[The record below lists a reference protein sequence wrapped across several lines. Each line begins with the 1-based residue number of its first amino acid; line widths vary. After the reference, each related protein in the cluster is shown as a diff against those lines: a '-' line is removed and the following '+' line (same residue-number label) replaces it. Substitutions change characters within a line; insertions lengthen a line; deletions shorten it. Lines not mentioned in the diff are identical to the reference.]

1 MRIDAIAVGPFELH
15 ACIGAGGMG
24 QVWRG
29 VHRARGVPIALK
41 VIRTP
46 GSRRFTLAFRNEVRQ
61 VAKLDHPHVVRVLD
75 YGEVDELA
83 CDSSGGRLPEGAP
96 YYAMEYASGGSL
108 AEHLS
113 TPIAWEDLREA
124 LLALLAGLGH
134 AHARGVL
141 HRDLSPRNVLFA
153 GPADARPGLKL
164 ADFGL
169 ARGGLTPE
177 GLADGGTPSYMPPE
191 QFAGDTL
198 KQGPWSDLYA
208 LGCVAW
214 EMIAGSPPFLGR
226 TNRDLHRQHTSA
238 PPPPLVPRAPVPMGL
253 EGWLLKLLQKDPRER
268 FRFAADAAQALAQL
282 GEPESVEVST
292 GGATEG
298 ELSGPVCWDDGPEPQ
313 LPAVQLS
320 VPDTFRTAPDRRHPL
335 EGVGLGLYELR
346 TLPLI
351 DRIEPANAL
360 WSALQEA
367 WASRRPRLVVLSGET
382 GHGKT
387 HLARWIAWRAHELAG
402 AELVTVEHSPQFDP
416 TDGLRYA
423 LAQALGCVGASP
435 AEMAAQLRWALQDR
449 ADPYDQALLAR
460 YLTSADLPPAEQDA
474 LVVRLLSLLSSDRPL
489 VLRLEDVHYGPDSER
504 LARALLHST
513 GPLPVLLVATL
524 APPVLAGMPEGQILE
539 IGPLPVSDQLQ
550 LVSELL
556 SLEPSLAE
564 RLVHR
569 TAGSPLFA
577 ERMVGDWVRRE
588 VLLPT
593 PGGFVLA
600 RGTADLLP
608 DDLHQVWTSATER
621 ALGTL
626 PAEARTALH
635 VGGAL
640 GMEIDRE
647 DWTAANARLGI
658 LDPELVEELAD
669 ALCTGRL
676 AEPRDAA
683 GWRLVHP
690 LVWESLRRT
699 AVDRGLWEQVNRA
712 CAEMLAARPQAPRL
726 HERLGMHL
734 LEAGQLQDCL
744 EPLLIGAR
752 RCLDTGDL
760 AAAQSLLDRRDEV
773 LRALAPGGHDP
784 RWAEGE
790 LARIRALVGR
800 GNIAA
805 AQAQATALAERCRK
819 HGWRSA
825 LPEALRL
832 LGLSQLKLGKLL
844 EAEAMFA
851 LAQSTASLLSTR
863 EAQLTV
869 ARCAMYRGTILRIR
883 GTLEESVFVLE
894 SSLEH
899 FERLADTVGVADCL
913 SELGHARLTLQNDLG
928 QAQQTIERALS
939 LYEGLGHQVGVATC
953 VNTLGDIFRRR
964 GDLQRAQEA
973 YGRALTEFDR
983 LGSDARLFPRLNLGV
998 LLLGQGEVA
1007 RADVYFAEAQELI
1020 ERSGR
1025 AGLLATVRV
1034 CRLPAAAARAD
1045 WEAWDTGVAAIDAS
1059 PPHPDLDLAA
1069 TLELASELAQRGGS
1083 PQRASDARARAA
1095 QMRLAV
1101 PTSSE

>member
-1 MRIDAIAVGPFELH
+1 MRLDPIVVGPFELH

-61 VAKLDHPHVVRVLD
+61 VAKLDHPHVIRVLD

-113 TPIAWEDLREA
+113 TPIPWEDLRQA

-153 GPADARPGLKL
+153 GPGDARPGLLL

-169 ARGGLTPE
+169 ARGGLTSD

-191 QFAGDTL
+191 QFVGDTR

-214 EMIAGSPPFLGR
+214 EMISGAPPFLGR
-226 TNRDLHRQHTSA
+226 TTRDLQRQHASA
-238 PPPPLVPRAPVPMGL
+238 PPPPLVSRAPVPAGL

-268 FRFAADAAQALAQL
+268 FRYAADATQALQQL
-282 GEPESVEVST
+282 GEPEDIEIST
-292 GGATEG
+292 GGSTEG
-298 ELSGPVCWDDGPEPQ
+298 ELSGPIAYEPLEEAS
-313 LPAVQLS
+313 LPTVQLA
-320 VPDTFRTAPDRRHPL
+320 VPDTFRGAPERRHPL
-335 EGVGLGLYELR
+335 EGVRLGLYELR
-346 TLPLI
+346 TLPLV

-360 WSALQEA
+360 WSALQEV
-367 WASRRPRLVVLSGET
+367 WTTRHPRLMLLCGET

-423 LAQALGCVGASP
+423 LAQALGCVGGSA
-435 AEMAAQLRWALQDR
+435 AEVAAHLRWALEGR

-460 YLTSADLPPAEQDA
+460 YLTSAELPAAEQDA
-474 LVVRLLSLLSSDRPL
+474 LVVRLLGLLSAERPL
-489 VLRLEDVHYGPDSER
+489 VLRLEDIHYGPDSAR
-504 LARALLHST
+504 LARAVLRAT
-513 GPLPVLLVATL
+513 GPLPVLLVATMEPGPTEL
-524 APPVLAGMPEGQILE
+524 PQGTSLE
-539 IGPLPVSDQLQ
+539 IGPLAVADQLQ

-556 SLEPSLAE
+556 SLSPLLAE
-564 RLVHR
+564 RLVQR

-593 PGGFVLA
+593 PEGFVLA

-608 DDLHQVWTSATER
+608 DDLHQVWTSAVER
-621 ALGTL
+621 ALGAL

-647 DWTAANARLGI
+647 DWTAANARLDI
-658 LDPELVEELAD
+658 TDPELVEELAD

-676 AEPRDAA
+676 AEPHNTA

-690 LVWESLRRT
+690 LVWESLRRAAT
-699 AVDRGLWEQVNRA
+699 DRGLWEPANRA

-726 HERLGMHL
+726 HERLGTHL

-773 LRALAPGGHDP
+773 LRALALGAHDP

-800 GNIAA
+800 GNFAA

-819 HGWRSA
+819 HGWRA
-825 LPEALRL
+825 VLPEALRL

-851 LAQSTASLLSTR
+851 LAQSTASLLPTR

-883 GTLEESVFVLE
+883 GSLEESVFALE

-899 FERLADTVGVADCL
+899 FERLQDTVGVADCL
-913 SELGHARLTLQNDLG
+913 SELGHARLTLQNDLQ
-928 QAQQTIERALS
+928 QAQQTIERALA
-939 LYEGLGHQVGVATC
+939 LYEGVGNQVGVATC
-953 VNTLGDIFRRR
+953 VNTLGDIFRKR
-964 GDLQRAQEA
+964 GDPRRAQEA

-1025 AGLLATVRV
+1025 AGLLGTVRA
-1034 CRLPAAAARAD
+1034 CRLPAAATRGD
-1045 WEAWDTGVAAIDAS
+1045 WEAWDASVAALDAS
-1059 PPHPDLDLAA
+1059 PPHADLDLAA
-1069 TLELASELAQRGGS
+1069 ALELAAALALQAGS
-1083 PQRASDARARAA
+1083 PQRASDARSRAA
-1095 QMRLAV
+1095 QVRLAV